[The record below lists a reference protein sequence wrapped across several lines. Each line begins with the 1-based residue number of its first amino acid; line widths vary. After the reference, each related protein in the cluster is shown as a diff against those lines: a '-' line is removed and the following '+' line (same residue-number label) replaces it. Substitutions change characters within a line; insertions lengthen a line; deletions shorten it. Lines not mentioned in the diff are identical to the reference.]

1 MGVGVPADGT
11 CLACRVAVKEAV
23 WRELQSLWA
32 EGRSMP
38 EIRAAFGWTHGH
50 LSVEMT
56 RMRAAGWDLPHRYKL
71 GATA

>member
-1 MGVGVPADGT
+1 
-11 CLACRVAVKEAV
+11 
-23 WRELQSLWA
+23 
-32 EGRSMP
+32 MP